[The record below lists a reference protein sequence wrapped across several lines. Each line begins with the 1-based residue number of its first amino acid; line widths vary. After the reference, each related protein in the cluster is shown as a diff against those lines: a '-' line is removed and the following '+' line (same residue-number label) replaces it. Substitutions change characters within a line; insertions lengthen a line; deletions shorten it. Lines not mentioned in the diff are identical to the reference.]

1 MTTVTVTRDNIV
13 KLIRGTGGKFFSVT
27 FIKRSNGSKRLMI
40 CRAGVKKYLTPNE
53 GKERN
58 FNPSH
63 HDLIPTFSVDSLGY
77 RHISIEGIQEA
88 KIGGVRYVVE

>member
-1 MTTVTVTRDNIV
+1 MSTVTVTRDKIV

-27 FIKRSNGSKRLMI
+27 FIKRKDRSKRLMI
-40 CRAGVKKYLTPNE
+40 CRSGVTKYLTPNE
-53 GKERN
+53 GKRN
-58 FNPSH
+58 FNPSY
-63 HDLIPTFSVDSLGY
+63 HDLIPTFSIDSLGY